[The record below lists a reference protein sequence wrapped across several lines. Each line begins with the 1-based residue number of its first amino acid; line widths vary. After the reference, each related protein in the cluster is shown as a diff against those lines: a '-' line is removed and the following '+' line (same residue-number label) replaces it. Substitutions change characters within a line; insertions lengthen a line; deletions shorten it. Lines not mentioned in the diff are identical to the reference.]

1 MVKFK
6 CHICI
11 HEKICNF
18 IDEYQRAI
26 NELGNTS
33 YEAKGGKRILIYDS
47 PILFVA
53 ECPHF
58 FERSNNNAE

>member
-1 MVKFK
+1 MVRTQ
-6 CHICI
+6 CYVCI

-18 IDEYQRAI
+18 TDEYQRAI

-33 YEAKGGKRILIYDS
+33 YESKGGKRVLIYDS
-47 PILFVA
+47 PIEFVA

-58 FERSNNNAE
+58 IKRSNNNAE